1 MKRVTTT
8 SPVTAAV
15 ESGPVLLLSPVRRGL
30 ADELRRYRPDPD
42 AAVAAPGMTAAQL
55 AEALGLHVTTV
66 RFHLDQLVAAG
77 VVTAEFTK
85 VFGVGRPR
93 KVYAV
98 VPDDGGPADNATSLH
113 VLAELLTES
122 FGSRMTPVKAG
133 EHWVAQHLDLGDDGP
148 AESAGTWL
156 TKVGRMIDV
165 LQDWGYHPEL
175 STSEGGRSCHIDLA
189 RCPFMDLARVN
200 EAVVCGIHRG
210 IIRGV
215 LRQLGEGDAAVT
227 LEPFVEP
234 DRCHAHVRT
243 HAPFRG
249 QAPRTQES

>member
-1 MKRVTTT
+1 MKRVTTSPT
-8 SPVTAAV
+8 SDPV
-15 ESGPVLLLSPVRRGL
+15 ESGPVLLLSPVRRAL
-30 ADELRRYRPDPD
+30 VDELARYRPDPD
-42 AAVAAPGMTAAQL
+42 VSQGAPGLTAAQL
-55 AEALGLHVTTV
+55 AEVLDLHVTTV

-77 VVTAEFTK
+77 VVTAEFTR

-98 VPDDGGPADNATSLH
+98 APEEPGAEDNAASLH

-133 EHWVAQHLDLGDDGP
+133 EEWAAQHVELADEGP
-148 AESAGTWL
+148 ADSAGTWL

-175 STSEGGRSCHIDLA
+175 STTDGGRSCQIDLA
-189 RCPFMDLARVN
+189 YCPFMDLARAN

-210 IIRGV
+210 IIKGV
-215 LRQLGEGDAAVT
+215 LRQLGEGEASVS

-234 DRCHAHVRT
+234 DRCQAHVRT
-243 HAPFRG
+243 RTPFRG
-249 QAPRTQES
+249 HAARHQES

>member
-1 MKRVTTT
+1 VRRVTTSPT
-8 SPVTAAV
+8 SDLV
-15 ESGPVLLLSPVRRGL
+15 ESGPVLLLSPVRRAL
-30 ADELRRYRPDPD
+30 VDELARYRPDPD
-42 AAVAAPGMTAAQL
+42 VDLAAPGLTAAQL
-55 AEALGLHVTTV
+55 AEVLDLHVTTV

-98 VPDDGGPADNATSLH
+98 APEEPRTEDNGASLH
-113 VLAELLTES
+113 ILAELLTES

-133 EHWVAQHLDLGDDGP
+133 EEWAAQHVDLVDEGP

-175 STSEGGRSCHIDLA
+175 STTEGGRSCQIDLA
-189 RCPFMDLARVN
+189 RCPFMDLARAN

-210 IIRGV
+210 IIKGV
-215 LRQLGEGDAAVT
+215 LRQLGESEASVS

-234 DRCHAHVRT
+234 DRCQAHIHTRT
-243 HAPFRG
+243 PFRG
-249 QAPRTQES
+249 HAARHQES